1 MKRKQLV
8 LILSICFL
16 LIFISGCSDS
26 SVDKESNTYIQ
37 SDLLVTSEFGN
48 EILFD
53 KSISTNASTVL
64 DFLKDNIEVG
74 TSSQGN
80 FVESINNMGG
90 KNEPQNAWFYYIN
103 GISALKGANELQL
116 NDGDKV
122 WWDFHSWDGVPMYN
136 AVIGSYPEPF
146 INGSNPG
153 DNEVFLLCDEEYLDI
168 ATNLQSY
175 INSQGNNNVHIK
187 ESDNEYLDDRKGST
201 ILIGVWDDVKNLD
214 YIKHL
219 NDKTNRMG
227 LNFWV
232 DGKQFHFLDAK
243 GNIKHSIGDSCGVI
257 VAYSEGMGTN
267 SPLWLVIGSDAQGL
281 NTIANILLEKPN
293 LIAGKFGVGVITA
306 SQEIIALPV
315 ETEVR

>member
-1 MKRKQLV
+1 MKRKQLF
-8 LILSICFL
+8 LALSICIL
-16 LIFISGCSDS
+16 LIISGCSDS
-26 SVDKESNTYIQ
+26 SVDKENNTYIQ
-37 SDLLVTSEFGN
+37 SDLLVTREFGN
-48 EILFD
+48 EILVD
-53 KSISTNASTVL
+53 KSMSTNASTVL
-64 DFLKDNIEVG
+64 NFLKDNTEVG

-90 KNEPQNAWFYYIN
+90 KNEPQSAWFYYIN

-153 DNEVFLLCDEEYLDI
+153 DNQVLILCDEGYLDI
-168 ATNLQSY
+168 ATNLQSF
-175 INSQGNNNVHIK
+175 INKQGNNNVHIK
-187 ESDNEYLDDRKGST
+187 EVANEFLADRKGPT
-201 ILIGVWDDVKNLD
+201 ILIGVWDNVKNLE
-214 YIKHL
+214 YIKQL

-232 DGKQFHFLDAK
+232 DGEQFHFLDAQ
-243 GNIKHSIGDSCGVI
+243 GNIKLSNANSCGVI

-267 SPLWLVIGSDAQGL
+267 SPLWLVIGNDAQGL
-281 NTIANILLEKPN
+281 NTVANILLEKPN

-315 ETEVR
+315 ETGAR